1 MEAVKHIS
9 YVQPTP
15 TMTDHGR
22 STPPLSPITYPAHV
36 IPLKDPDDPSSIHDE
51 TASTTSSRS
60 TSQTRPISI
69 PSSSTRPHSR
79 CSASNSSSHSVGIT
93 IGPSSPLVPA
103 PPLSP
108 TLTTSFTNPL
118 YAIPH
123 PHEMSSPSF
132 PLLVSLNSKV
142 DLTSLDDLHD
152 GEEGEEVMAL
162 HVGRGGGGAGKAGFM
177 VGDSDSESDEED
189 DYERREEIE
198 RRSRFDGLDGA
209 GDDYPMGEEILGGR
223 LERVDP
229 NDTPFSDA
237 ATDIVP
243 SALTIS
249 GPPLPHQ
256 KYPQPS
262 SNPQQQPLNYPPMR
276 VPKSKIKVVG
286 GSVPREPYQAGAKR
300 RAHSK
305 DLFDYIER
313 KPRMS
318 EGVTRLIF
326 KQIAD
331 AIAYLHSR
339 GFVHRDIKD
348 ENVIIDDSMKVKVID
363 FGASRSIPKSRTD
376 YFWDFVGTLT
386 YAPPECIPFSADV
399 ALEPH
404 RGPEQDVWSLGVLL
418 FILLETRPPFPPNST
433 REARTRRPILTT
445 SRTDA
450 LKDLLFGML
459 DPVQETRMTM
469 DAVTAHPWFLT
480 MPTMPMAIPRGP
492 CI

>member
-1 MEAVKHIS
+1 MTLPIKLLSQYTLHHPLGEGSTGFVVSGTRNLDRVQVAVKFMFKDRIPMGQGGWKRDYELNCVVPMEVFIMRRLEHENIVQFYDVFEDSVFVYIVMEAVKHIS

-15 TMTDHGR
+15 NMTDHGP

-60 TSQTRPISI
+60 TSQTR
-69 PSSSTRPHSR
+69 
-79 CSASNSSSHSVGIT
+79 
-93 IGPSSPLVPA
+93 
-103 PPLSP
+103 
-108 TLTTSFTNPL
+108 
-118 YAIPH
+118 
-123 PHEMSSPSF
+123 
-132 PLLVSLNSKV
+132 
-142 DLTSLDDLHD
+142 
-152 GEEGEEVMAL
+152 
-162 HVGRGGGGAGKAGFM
+162 
-177 VGDSDSESDEED
+177 
-189 DYERREEIE
+189 
-198 RRSRFDGLDGA
+198 
-209 GDDYPMGEEILGGR
+209 
-223 LERVDP
+223 
-229 NDTPFSDA
+229 
-237 ATDIVP
+237 
-243 SALTIS
+243 
-249 GPPLPHQ
+249 
-256 KYPQPS
+256 
-262 SNPQQQPLNYPPMR
+262 
-276 VPKSKIKVVG
+276 
-286 GSVPREPYQAGAKR
+286 SVPREPYQGAKR

-386 YAPPECIPFSADV
+386 YAPPECIPFSAGV

-418 FILLETRPPFPPNST
+418 FILLETRPPFPANST

-459 DPVQETRMTM
+459 DPVQETRMTIE
-469 DAVTAHPWFLT
+469 AVTAHPWFLT
-480 MPTMPMAIPRGP
+480 MPTMPMANIPRGP